1 MSTLSDGSL
10 GQMERR
16 VGDVQRPSFGGM
28 SARPRFDASKFR
40 AEQIAPL
47 AQFRPY
53 IMGANALAVLI
64 VVWATLT
71 LIGGPWLYLWAMCQ
85 AGLTA
90 WVMSTWFHNRNFAG
104 ANRYTLAAIEAASL
118 AFALLWA
125 FPTLELM
132 KILPVEAQHVVLAVC
147 FITAVTGA
155 FALTRLPLAS
165 ITFTAVVSGALF
177 VSQIRRGDD
186 VDLVIG
192 FIAITVAFLMSLMSV
207 ALNRTLMR
215 RAADNYH
222 MNRQSEFLALLLKDF
237 EICSSDLLW
246 ETDDTGK
253 LIYFSDRLPSL
264 VGTSKL
270 LLGKTLQEA
279 AGASPAD
286 QGWPDFTQLAGN
298 RQIIDGLCLEVKRSR
313 QSHWWMV
320 TAQPLWGH
328 AQEFLGYRGVIRDI
342 SLERRAQLDLIKAKE
357 EAERASTAKSQF
369 LAITSHELKTP
380 LNAIV
385 GFSEMLIAQREG
397 PLGSPVYAEYASTI
411 LQSSTHL
418 RNIIADIL
426 DVTRI
431 ERGTLHLVEQ
441 DMDAAE
447 ILEVAY
453 KMCREQAKT
462 ADIPLSADIE
472 NTAEIQGDITR
483 IRQVLINLVT
493 NAIKFSRPGNAIALW
508 IERQADDGLAFVI
521 EDNGIGI
528 APGDIERVFE
538 PFEQGDA
545 SSSRRHGGIG
555 LGLAIAR
562 KIARLH
568 DGDVTLDSVPDEGTT
583 ARFIL
588 PPARVKWPPPVAEEE
603 TEEAVPPQDPG
614 IR

>member
-1 MSTLSDGSL
+1 MVTSSDGPL

-16 VGDVQRPSFGGM
+16 VGDVAPPSFGGM
-28 SARPRFDASKFR
+28 SSRPKFDVSRFR

-53 IMGANALAVLI
+53 IMGANALAVLV

-71 LIGGPWLYLWAMCQ
+71 AVGGPWLYLWAMCQ

-90 WVMSTWFHNRNFAG
+90 TVLLSWFHNRNFAT
-104 ANRYTLAAIEAASL
+104 ANRRTVAAIEAASL

-132 KILPVEAQHVVLAVC
+132 PVIPVEAQHMVLGVC

-165 ITFTAVVSGALF
+165 ITFAAVVSGALL
-177 VSQIRRGDD
+177 VSQIRRGED
-186 VDLVIG
+186 VDLLFG
-192 FIAITVAFLMSLMSV
+192 FIAVAVAFLMSLMSV

-246 ETDDTGK
+246 ETDDEGK

-264 VGTSKL
+264 VGTSRL
-270 LLGKTLQEA
+270 LLGRTLQEA
-279 AGASPAD
+279 AGASSVN
-286 QGWPDFTQLAGN
+286 QGWPDFAQLSGN
-298 RQIIDGLCLEVKRSR
+298 RQIIDGLCLEVKRPD
-313 QSHWWMV
+313 QTDWWMV

-328 AQEFLGYRGVIRDI
+328 AHEFLGYRGVIRDI
-342 SLERRAQLDLIKAKE
+342 SLERRAQLDLITAKE
-357 EAERASTAKSQF
+357 TAERASTAKSQF
-369 LAITSHELKTP
+369 LAVTSHELKTP

-397 PLGSPVYAEYASTI
+397 PLGSPVYAEYAATI

-431 ERGTLHLVEQ
+431 ERGSLHLVEQ
-441 DMDAAE
+441 EMDAAE

-462 ADIPLSADIE
+462 ADIPLAADLE
-472 NTAEIQGDITR
+472 NTAEIEGDITR

-508 IERQADDGLAFVI
+508 IERRPDDGLAFVI

-528 APGDIERVFE
+528 APDAIERVFE

-568 DGDVTLDSVPDEGTT
+568 DGDVTLDSILDEGTT
-583 ARFIL
+583 ARLIL
-588 PPARVKWPPPVAEEE
+588 PPARVKWPQPVIIDDTIEVEPEES
-603 TEEAVPPQDPG
+603 PG
-614 IR
+614 AR

>member
-1 MSTLSDGSL
+1 
-10 GQMERR
+10 MERR
-16 VGDVQRPSFGGM
+16 VGDVAPPSFGGM
-28 SARPRFDASKFR
+28 SSRPKFDISRFR

-53 IMGANALAVLI
+53 IMGANALAVMV
-64 VVWATLT
+64 VVWSTLT
-71 LIGGPWLYLWAMCQ
+71 SVGGPWLYLWAMCQ

-90 WVMSTWFHNRNFAG
+90 MVLYSWFHNRNFAG
-104 ANRYTLAAIEAASL
+104 ANRRTIAAIEAGSL

-132 KILPVEAQHVVLAVC
+132 PALPVEAQHVVLGVC

-165 ITFTAVVSGALF
+165 TTFAAVVSGALF
-177 VSQIRRGDD
+177 VSQMRQGNN
-186 VDLVIG
+186 VDLVLG
-192 FIAITVAFLMSLMSV
+192 FIAVAVAFLMSLMSV

-237 EICSSDLLW
+237 EVCSSDLLW
-246 ETDDTGK
+246 ETDDEGK

-264 VGTSKL
+264 LGTSKL
-270 LLGKTLQEA
+270 LLGRTLQEA
-279 AGASPAD
+279 AGAAAAD
-286 QGWPDFTQLAGN
+286 QGWSDFTQLCGN
-298 RQIIDGLCLEVKRSR
+298 RQTIEGQCLEVRR
-313 QSHWWMV
+313 PARTDWWML

-342 SLERRAQLDLIKAKE
+342 SLERRAQLDLITAKE
-357 EAERASTAKSQF
+357 TAERASTAKSQF
-369 LAITSHELKTP
+369 LAVTSHELKTP

-397 PLGSPVYAEYASTI
+397 PLGSPVYAEYAATI

-431 ERGTLHLVEQ
+431 ERGTLHLVDQE
-441 DMDAAE
+441 MDAAE

-453 KMCREQAKT
+453 KMCREQAKA
-462 ADIPLSADIE
+462 ADIPLSADLE
-472 NTAEIQGDITR
+472 NTAEIEGDITR

-508 IERQADDGLAFVI
+508 IEHQPDGGLAFVI

-528 APGDIERVFE
+528 APDALERVFE

-562 KIARLH
+562 KIARMH
-568 DGDVTLDSVPDEGTT
+568 DGDVVLDSVLGDGTT

-588 PPARVKWPPPVAEEE
+588 PPTRVKWPQPVVTDVAEPEE
-603 TEEAVPPQDPG
+603 SPG
-614 IR
+614 AR

>member
-1 MSTLSDGSL
+1 MATTSDGPR

-16 VGDVQRPSFGGM
+16 VGDAALPSFGGM
-28 SARPRFDASKFR
+28 SSRPKFDNSRFR

-53 IMGANALAVLI
+53 VMGANALAVVM
-64 VVWATLT
+64 VVWSTLT
-71 LIGGPWLYLWAMCQ
+71 SIAGPWLYLWAMCQ

-90 WVMSTWFHNRNFAG
+90 LVLYSWFHNRNFAG
-104 ANRYTLAAIEAASL
+104 ANRRTIAAIEAASL

-125 FPTLELM
+125 FPTLQLM
-132 KILPVEAQHVVLAVC
+132 PTLPVDAQHLVLAVC

-165 ITFTAVVSGALF
+165 MTFTAVVSGALF
-177 VSQIRRGDD
+177 VSQVRSGND
-186 VDLVIG
+186 VDLLLG
-192 FIAITVAFLMSLMSV
+192 FIAIAVAFLMSLMSV

-237 EICSSDLLW
+237 EVCSSDLLW
-246 ETDDTGK
+246 ETDDEGK

-264 VGTSKL
+264 LGTSKL
-270 LLGKTLQEA
+270 LLGRTLQEA
-279 AGASPAD
+279 AGASSTD
-286 QGWPDFTQLAGN
+286 QGWTDFMQLSGN
-298 RQIIDGLCLEVKRSR
+298 RQTIDGLCLQVKRTAR
-313 QSHWWMV
+313 TDWWMI

-342 SLERRAQLDLIKAKE
+342 SLERRAQLDLITAKE
-357 EAERASTAKSQF
+357 TAERASTAKSQF
-369 LAITSHELKTP
+369 LAVTSHELKTP

-385 GFSEMLIAQREG
+385 GFSEMLMAQREG
-397 PLGSPVYAEYASTI
+397 PLGSPVYAEYAATI

-441 DMDAAE
+441 EMDAAE

-462 ADIPLSADIE
+462 ADIPLSADLE
-472 NTAEIQGDITR
+472 NTAEIEGDITR

-508 IERQADDGLAFVI
+508 IERQPDGGLAFVI

-528 APGDIERVFE
+528 APGDLERVFE

-562 KIARLH
+562 KIARMH
-568 DGDVTLDSVPDEGTT
+568 DGDVVLESLLDDGTT

-588 PPARVKWPPPVAEEE
+588 PPARVKWPQPVVTDEAEPEE
-603 TEEAVPPQDPG
+603 SPG
-614 IR
+614 VS

>member
-1 MSTLSDGSL
+1 
-10 GQMERR
+10 MERR
-16 VGDVQRPSFGGM
+16 VGDVALPSFGGM
-28 SARPRFDASKFR
+28 SSRPKFDVSRFR

-53 IMGANALAVLI
+53 IMGANALAVMI
-64 VVWATLT
+64 VVWSTLT
-71 LIGGPWLYLWAMCQ
+71 SVGGPWLYLWAMCQ

-90 WVMSTWFHNRNFAG
+90 LVLYSWLHNRNFAD
-104 ANRYTLAAIEAASL
+104 ANRRTVTAIEAASL

-125 FPTLELM
+125 FPTLQLM
-132 KILPVEAQHVVLAVC
+132 PALPVNAQHMVLAIC

-165 ITFTAVVSGALF
+165 ITFAAVVSGALF
-177 VSQIRRGDD
+177 VSQIRRGED
-186 VDLVIG
+186 VDLLLG
-192 FIAITVAFLMSLMSV
+192 FIAVAVAFLMSLMSV

-237 EICSSDLLW
+237 EVCSSDLLW
-246 ETDDTGK
+246 ETDDEGK

-264 VGTSKL
+264 LGTSQL
-270 LLGKTLQEA
+270 LLGRTLQEA
-279 AGASPAD
+279 AGASPTD
-286 QGWPDFTQLAGN
+286 QGWSDFTLLCGN
-298 RQIIDGLCLEVKRSR
+298 RQTIDGLCLEVRR
-313 QSHWWMV
+313 TTRTDWWMV

-342 SLERRAQLDLIKAKE
+342 SLERRAQLDLITAKE
-357 EAERASTAKSQF
+357 TAERASTAKSQF
-369 LAITSHELKTP
+369 LAVTSHELKTP

-397 PLGSPVYAEYASTI
+397 PLGSPVYAEYAATI

-441 DMDAAE
+441 EMDAAE

-453 KMCREQAKT
+453 KMCREQAKS
-462 ADIPLSADIE
+462 ADIPLSADLE
-472 NTAEIQGDITR
+472 NTAEIEGDITR

-508 IERQADDGLAFVI
+508 IEHQPDGGLAFVI

-528 APGDIERVFE
+528 APDALERVFE

-562 KIARLH
+562 KIARMH
-568 DGDVTLDSVPDEGTT
+568 DGDVVLHSVLDDGTT

-588 PPARVKWPPPVAEEE
+588 PPARVKWPQPVVTDEAEPEE
-603 TEEAVPPQDPG
+603 SPG
-614 IR
+614 AR